1 MPQTNPKVTNIAIN
15 NNAGALTLIAGT
27 KVSGKV
33 MVMEDPAL
41 NAGVAQGLA
50 GFYMDPNSK
59 GNPQRDKGGN
69 NAPVQQVWLP
79 NSAGQTGQAYQPI
92 VFEGRVHGAF
102 GLYAAA
108 DGTPLLQLR
117 SNSATA
123 SGVLLVEWD

>member
-1 MPQTNPKVTNIAIN
+1 MPQTNPKVTNIALN
-15 NNAGALTLIAGT
+15 NNAGAFITIAGT
-27 KVSGKV
+27 KMSGKV

-41 NAGVAQGLA
+41 NAGVAQGLQ

-59 GNPQRDKGGN
+59 PPQQDKGGN

-92 VFEGRVHGAF
+92 EFEDRVHAAF

-108 DGTPLLQLR
+108 DSTPLLQLR

-123 SGVLLVEWD
+123 TGVLLVEWD